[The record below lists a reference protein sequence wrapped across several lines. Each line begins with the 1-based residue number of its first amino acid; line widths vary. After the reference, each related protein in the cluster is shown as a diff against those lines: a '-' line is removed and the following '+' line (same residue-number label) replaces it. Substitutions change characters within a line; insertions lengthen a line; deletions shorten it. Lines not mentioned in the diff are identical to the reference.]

1 MQYTVNTDG
10 GSRGNPG
17 PAAVGIVI
25 QKEDTT
31 DKEIAR
37 YIGVATNNVAE
48 YTALLIAIEELQNEQ
63 QDNSQNTNIHFILDS
78 ELVVKQL
85 QGKYKINDPTL
96 KNLAEQIKKIQKNF
110 NQVVYKHVKREFNK
124 KADKLVNIALDEQLS
139 LIK

>member
-96 KNLAEQIKKIQKNF
+96 KNLAEQIKKIQKSF